1 MHDCQKYRE
10 EWLDAA
16 AEEITGC
23 EKCRQFCTE
32 AAALFQV
39 MSPAARPAFEMP
51 DGYWSGFEDR
61 LRSNLANTN
70 RAGTSWMSWRLR
82 IAAAAAAAVA
92 AVWLGFRVS
101 SVPDPGVAES
111 GVAEPGVEGHI
122 EFVDTHIE
130 GLDLAVVDFLRQS
143 ELDLRTFTKIKPSYT
158 EDIEDARR
166 RASRALEGIAG
177 KKKAAGDFA
186 PVRIALD
193 EYESVLREIK
203 NLDSSRDIS
212 DIQKRIHRN
221 GLVASLNAYQPR
233 VLLVSQ
239 R

>member
-39 MSPAARPAFEMP
+39 MSPAARPAAEMP
-51 DGYWSGFEDR
+51 AGYWSGFEDR

-82 IAAAAAAAVA
+82 IAAAAAAGIA

-101 SVPDPGVAES
+101 SVAESEVAES
-111 GVAEPGVEGHI
+111 EVEGHI
-122 EFVDTHIE
+122 EFVDAHIE
-130 GLDLAVVDFLRQS
+130 GLDVAVVDFLRQS
-143 ELDLRTFTKIKPSYT
+143 ELDLRTFTKIKPSST

-166 RASRALEGIAG
+166 RANRALEGIAG

-233 VLLVSQ
+233 VLLVSH

>member
-1 MHDCQKYRE
+1 MHDCQKYLE
-10 EWLDAA
+10 EWLDTDV
-16 AEEITGC
+16 EETTDC
-23 EKCRQFCTE
+23 ERCRQFCKE
-32 AAALFQV
+32 IAALFQL
-39 MSPAARPAFEMP
+39 MDSATRPTPELSA
-51 DGYWSGFEDR
+51 GHLSGFENR
-61 LRSNLANTN
+61 LRRNLAHASGT
-70 RAGTSWMSWRLR
+70 GTSRVFRRLR
-82 IAAAAAAAVA
+82 MVLAAGAAAAAVA
-92 AVWLGFRVS
+92 VVWIGFRAS
-101 SVPDPGVAES
+101 PTQDAK
-111 GVAEPGVEGHI
+111 VEGRI

-212 DIQKRIHRN
+212 DIQMRIHRS

-239 R
+239 Q

>member
-10 EWLDAA
+10 EWLDFA

-39 MSPAARPAFEMP
+39 MSPAARPTLEMP
-51 DGYWSGFEDR
+51 AGYWSGFQDR

-70 RAGTSWMSWRLR
+70 RAGPSWMSWRLR
-82 IAAAAAAAVA
+82 IAAAAAAGVA

-101 SVPDPGVAES
+101 SVPEPGVAERAVAEPGVAEP
-111 GVAEPGVEGHI
+111 GVAEPGVEGYI

-130 GLDLAVVDFLRQS
+130 GLDMAVVDFLRQS

-158 EDIEDARR
+158 EDIEDART
-166 RASRALEGIAG
+166 L
-177 KKKAAGDFA
+177 
-186 PVRIALD
+186 
-193 EYESVLREIK
+193 
-203 NLDSSRDIS
+203 
-212 DIQKRIHRN
+212 
-221 GLVASLNAYQPR
+221 
-233 VLLVSQ
+233 
-239 R
+239 